1 MSTAITPSETRIRTI
16 SLLHTEDIT
25 STSIS
30 LWVMAADTFFT
41 LKNFE
46 KIFIIYD
53 YILRLSDIVE
63 VIILFWKQ
71 NKSA

>member
-16 SLLHTEDIT
+16 SLLHTEDIN

-63 VIILFWKQ
+63 VIIFF
-71 NKSA
+71 